1 MPAEGLT
8 ELAAQDLQ
16 AALRTRELARGGE
29 LHPRMDEQIA
39 LLLDAVAERADCL
52 PQATGPRSRLGRSG
66 VHDELHC
73 RPHANTM
80 LSMLA
85 AIRLIHP
92 APAAAVTL
100 LSAVLG
106 AIMLAQ
112 EGRPIDERWWLTVL
126 AVAGSQVFTGATN
139 DLADAGRDDAA
150 GRTEKPIPAGE
161 VSLNVAL
168 WLASAGLA
176 VQVAASVWLGTL
188 PLVLGLGAVASAA
201 AYNLALSRTPLSPLP
216 YLISFGLLPMWI
228 AAGVGV
234 PLERVVPAVP
244 LAAAF
249 AAAAHLANT
258 LRDFDSDAATG
269 SRCLAQVIGR
279 GATQALAIGLAL
291 AVGLG
296 VGAALVA
303 SGRASP
309 ATLALGAIG
318 TASVGLG
325 ALGERW
331 LWYGLLVAAMAWTAA
346 WAISTG

>member
-1 MPAEGLT
+1 MH
-8 ELAAQDLQ
+8 
-16 AALRTRELARGGE
+16 RM
-29 LHPRMDEQIA
+29 LH
-39 LLLDAVAERADCL
+39 RA
-52 PQATGPRSRLGRSG
+52 
-66 VHDELHC
+66 
-73 RPHANTM
+73 
-80 LSMLA
+80 LA

-106 AIMLAQ
+106 AILLAQ
-112 EGRPIDERWWLTVL
+112 EGRPIDERWWLTAL

-139 DLADAGRDDAA
+139 DLADAARDDLA
-150 GRTEKPIPAGE
+150 GRHEKPIPAGE
-161 VSLNVAL
+161 VSQNLAL

-176 VQVAASVWLGTL
+176 LQVAASAWLGSLT
-188 PLVLGLGAVASAA
+188 LVLGLGAVASAA

-216 YLISFGLLPMWI
+216 YLVSFGLLPLWI
-228 AAGVGV
+228 GAGVDV
-234 PLERVVPAVP
+234 PLDRVLPAVP

-249 AAAAHLANT
+249 AGAAHLANT

-279 GATQALAIGLAL
+279 GATQALAIGVAL

-309 ATLALGAIG
+309 ASLALGAVG
-318 TASVGLG
+318 LASVGLG

>member
-1 MPAEGLT
+1 
-8 ELAAQDLQ
+8 
-16 AALRTRELARGGE
+16 
-29 LHPRMDEQIA
+29 MD
-39 LLLDAVAERADCL
+39 R
-52 PQATGPRSRLGRSG
+52 
-66 VHDELHC
+66 
-73 RPHANTM
+73 
-80 LSMLA
+80 MLA
-85 AIRLIHP
+85 AVRLIHP

-100 LSAVLG
+100 LSGVLG
-106 AIMLAQ
+106 AILLTQ
-112 EGRPIDERWWLTVL
+112 ERLPLDERWFLTVL

-139 DLADAGRDDAA
+139 DLADAARDDAA
-150 GRTEKPIPAGE
+150 GRTEKPLPAGE
-161 VSLNVAL
+161 VSQNVAL

-176 VQVAASVWLGTL
+176 VQVAASAWLGLL

-216 YLISFGLLPMWI
+216 YLISFGLLPLWI

-249 AAAAHLANT
+249 AVAAHLANT

-269 SRCLAQVIGR
+269 SRCLAQLIGR
-279 GATQALAIGLAL
+279 GATQGLAIGLAL

-296 VGAALVA
+296 VGAGLIAG
-303 SGRASP
+303 GRAGAAS
-309 ATLALGAIG
+309 LGLGAIG
-318 TASVGLG
+318 LASVGLG